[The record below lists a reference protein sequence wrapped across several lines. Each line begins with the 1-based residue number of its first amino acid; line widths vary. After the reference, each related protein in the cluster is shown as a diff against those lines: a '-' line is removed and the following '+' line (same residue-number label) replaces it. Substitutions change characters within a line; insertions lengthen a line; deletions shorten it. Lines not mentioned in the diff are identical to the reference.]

1 MSPELVY
8 FLKVNIGIILLYG
21 FYRMFLYKDTF
32 FSWRRTIL
40 IGSLLLSLCYPL
52 LNIEDWI
59 KNQEQMSAVVQI
71 YATNMLPEY
80 VVSANQSFINWEY
93 ITTHIPFILYGI
105 VTSILLL
112 RFFIQF
118 ASILKLHFYCKR
130 TIINGVNVHL
140 LEKDASPFSFF
151 HWIFIHKDSK
161 NHANINEILI
171 HEQAHANQCHSI
183 DVITCELMSI
193 FFWYNPFIWLI
204 RREIRENLEFLADNQ
219 VLESGYNSKAYQYNL
234 LKLSDHNK
242 TAVNLLNNFNVLSL
256 KKRIKMM
263 NKKRTKKIGMTKY
276 LMFIPMAIALMV
288 ISNIESV
295 ARTTKHLTQ
304 DFVKEVSSPIL
315 SNDRPQDKNKQQ
327 SSQQDKVVFEV
338 VEEMPIYPGGQN
350 ELMKY
355 LAENIKYP
363 ATAVEKNIE
372 GRVIVQFVVESDGHI
387 SNAKVARSI
396 DPSLDAEAVRV
407 INAMNKWTPGKQKG
421 KNVAVRYALPIMFR
435 IPEKQLKQE
444 NPQDIENLKKREVV
458 VVGYNDPTAKQPQTV
473 FKVVDKMPQYP
484 GGEAELLKY
493 LSRSVKYPELAKK
506 NKETGTVFVRMVIDK
521 NGNLSNVKITKSASA
536 ALDAEAVR
544 VISSMPKW
552 EPGTQKGQA
561 VAVEYTI
568 PISFRLQ

>member
-40 IGSLLLSLCYPL
+40 IGSLLLSLYYPL

-372 GRVIVQFVVESDGHI
+372 GRVIVQFIVESDGHI
-387 SNAKVARSI
+387 SNPKIVRSI
-396 DPSLDAEAVRV
+396 APSLDAEAIRV
-407 INAMNKWTPGKQKG
+407 VNAMPKWTPGKQRG
-421 KNVAVRYALPIMFR
+421 KNVAVRYTLPIMYRLPKGKSEQSDFQKVKSLE
-435 IPEKQLKQE
+435 EK
-444 NPQDIENLKKREVV
+444 EVV
-458 VVGYNDPTAKQPQTV
+458 VIGYNNPEAKKSQTI
-473 FKVVDKMPQYP
+473 FKIVEEMPQYP
-484 GGEAELLKY
+484 GGEAGLLKY
-493 LSRSVKYPELAKK
+493 MIQTIKYPKIAVK
-506 NKETGTVFVRMVIDK
+506 NKEEGKVLVQMVIDET
-521 NGNLSNVKITKSASA
+521 GDLSNVKIVKSVSPT
-536 ALDAEAVR
+536 LDAEAIR
-544 VISSMPKW
+544 VVSNMPKW
-552 EPGTQKGQA
+552 KPGKQRGQA
-561 VAVEYTI
+561 VAVEYTM
-568 PISFRLQ
+568 PVLFRLQ